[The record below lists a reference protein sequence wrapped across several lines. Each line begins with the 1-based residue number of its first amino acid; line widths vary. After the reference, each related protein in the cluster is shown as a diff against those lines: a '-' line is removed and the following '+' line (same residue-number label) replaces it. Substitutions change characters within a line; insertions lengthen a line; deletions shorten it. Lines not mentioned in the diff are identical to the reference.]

1 MIKLFSIFPIIGPL
15 RFPILVLNWIYTF
28 LYLELG
34 IVLIL
39 RYRKRP
45 KILRTSQEIGYP
57 VLFIGTFILWL
68 LNLIGDFYFSGMT
81 RYMLLYIGNLL
92 FFIVV
97 VIFIFL
103 TEMSSQYHPIFFKNY
118 SLTILIL
125 IFTIF
130 SVCITFIFIELTR
143 LFTLIIWSISLTIFF
158 TSITIRK
165 KEMKD
170 NKTRSFFYSKI
181 IFISTLL
188 IFGSVLSLGI
198 FSTIFS
204 LISNLIGV
212 FLFLIGVS
220 LLFFLIQ
227 DLPSLNL
234 FVSGNLIEDIYILNN
249 NGACLYHGNPPTKT
263 KKFNDHLISGAIS
276 ILDNM
281 LKQLTQS
288 KAKGFAVIRK
298 KNKILNIYSGKFVTA
313 VLFSK
318 EESSAIEYY
327 LKEVVIRIENVYR
340 DVLLNWNGKT
350 SIFTPIKSI
359 IEEIFPN
366 Q

>member
-1 MIKLFSIFPIIGPL
+1 MIGPL
-15 RFPILVLNWIYTF
+15 RFPVLVIDWIYTF
-28 LYLELG
+28 LFLELG
-34 IVLIL
+34 IISIL
-39 RYRKRP
+39 RYTKKP
-45 KILRTSQEIGYP
+45 KILRSSQEIGYS
-57 VLFIGTFILWL
+57 VLFIGAFLLWL

-81 RYMLLYIGNLL
+81 RYMLLYLGNLL
-92 FFIVV
+92 FFILA
-97 VIFIFL
+97 VIFVFL
-103 TEMSSQYHPIFFKNY
+103 TEMSSQNHLIFLKNY
-118 SLTILIL
+118 PL
-125 IFTIF
+125 TIF
-130 SVCITFIFIELTR
+130 SSIIAFFSVFITSIFIELTR
-143 LFTLIIWSISLTIFF
+143 LFTLIIWSISLIIFF

-188 IFGSVLSLGI
+188 IFGSVLSLG
-198 FSTIFS
+198 FLSTIFS
-204 LISNLIGV
+204 LNANLIGGV
-212 FLFLIGVS
+212 FLLLGVC
-220 LLFFLIQ
+220 LLFLLTH

-234 FVSGNLIEDIYILNN
+234 FISGNLMEDIYILNN

-263 KKFNDHLISGAIS
+263 MKFNDHLISGAIS

-281 LKQLTQS
+281 LKQLTRS

-298 KNKILNIYSGKFVTA
+298 KNKILNIYSSKFITA

-327 LKEVVIRIENVYR
+327 LKKLVIRIENVYR
-340 DVLLNWNGKT
+340 DVLLSWNGKT

-359 IEEIFPN
+359 IEEIFPS